1 MCESRL
7 TSRWFRRASNVAKKL
22 FVAVGSAVL
31 AVSASAASEPDFSA
45 KIPDTLKGPFIS
57 DVPTI
62 VALDCGSE
70 PGKCDGPLNFTKLIK
85 AKAVGNTENFENP
98 FKLEILTD
106 MLDLIGDDIEERRKL
121 AGLVEKDNQHLN
133 IAFLNNLESR
143 VELVGIVNRMD
154 RQFINDAGSNLT
166 KDQRK
171 CGEISLIYRFSYS
184 IKNGTQKSRLPITM
198 NIVFPALP
206 GDTKGGS
213 ITCQEVAKRWVSLM
227 DIKEQDTQARV
238 SSFTDPAT
246 GPLSLIDGKDIDRL
260 ELNMQIYRKPG
271 SSAIDFGTKAEYL
284 IRVFQWVPG
293 DKTEKEGTKEKGG
306 YFGPKH
312 LTNQIDRQSMLC
324 EEGDSAK
331 TCKAKEARRK
341 ELVDFL
347 QKSATVADIDR
358 GTLNIEEK
366 FLARRAI
373 SISPGG
379 VHRSGNQPFWN
390 SRGSGKI
397 AKSQQ
402 IISDSEIRQA
412 IANFEKN
419 PKNQFSF
426 IKSPEDFRTRL
437 NDSTCTGC
445 HQTRAIAGFHFPG
458 ADRDGTAI
466 VNSVLLPGSP
476 FFYGD
481 QPRRAEIVREIAR
494 QADGELILEKLAIG
508 YTARPLFKLAS
519 YFKDTQLLDGWG
531 ASCILPEYLNET
543 RRTSWTCRAGLEC
556 GQAFV
561 SDNEPWVGTCL
572 PSAEKRQIG
581 DALQAGKIS
590 TSAFGRDSYRRT
602 YPRID
607 DTDNERNHLIP
618 KNALPSNPPK
628 DNSYYGAHQE
638 FYFGPEKPLTKEE
651 VRDDDTGGFPG
662 GMLRLSECRG
672 LSNEATCG
680 MIASTGF
687 NPCIGRI
694 GVDPQITLGRCF
706 ENFTSFSGMRACD
719 AASPC
724 RDDYICV
731 KPMLSPGKSP
741 DDTSFKRMD
750 ALFAARNARLTTEP
764 YFELVNNKKYVAS
777 DYYGQ
782 LRPDDDWIKR
792 DDRRGICIPP
802 YFVFQFRSD
811 KHPSP

>member
-1 MCESRL
+1 MC
-7 TSRWFRRASNVAKKL
+7 TSQLVIRSIRSAGNFAKKL
-22 FVAVGSAVL
+22 LMAIGSAAL
-31 AVSASAASEPDFSA
+31 AVSVAAASDSDFSA

-62 VALDCGSE
+62 VALDCGST

-85 AKAVGNTENFENP
+85 AKASEDTENFENP
-98 FKLEILTD
+98 FKLKILSN
-106 MLDLIGDDIEERRKL
+106 MLELIAADIKERRIL
-121 AGLVEKDNQHLN
+121 AGLGENDNQHLN
-133 IAFLNNLESR
+133 IAFLSNLESR

-154 RQFINDAGSNLT
+154 RQFINDAGSALT

-171 CGEISLIYRFSYS
+171 CGEVSLIYRFSYS

-206 GDTKGGS
+206 RDTKGGS
-213 ITCQEVAKRWVSLM
+213 ITCQEVANRWVALM
-227 DIKEQDTQARV
+227 DSKEENTLARV
-238 SSFTDPAT
+238 KSFTDPNT
-246 GPLSLIDGKDIDRL
+246 GPLALIDGEDIDRL
-260 ELNMQIYRKPG
+260 ELNMQIYRKRG
-271 SSAIDFGTKAEYL
+271 SSARDFGTKAEYL

-293 DKTEKEGTKEKGG
+293 DTAKKGEKKGAYG

-312 LTNQIDRQSMLC
+312 LINQIDRQSMLC
-324 EEGDSAK
+324 EKGDSTK
-331 TCKAKEARRK
+331 TCKAKEAKRN
-341 ELVDFL
+341 ELVAYL
-347 QKSATVADIDR
+347 QKPATVGDIDR

-366 FLARRAI
+366 FLALRAI

-379 VHRSGNQPFWN
+379 VHRSGNQPFWK
-390 SRGSGKI
+390 SGGD
-397 AKSQQ
+397 SEE
-402 IISDSEIRQA
+402 IISNDEIRQA
-412 IANFEKN
+412 ISNFEKN

-426 IKSPEDFRTRL
+426 IKAPEDFRTRL

-458 ADRDGTAI
+458 ADRDGTAV

-481 QPRRAEIVREIAR
+481 QPRRAQIVREIAR
-494 QADGELILEKLAIG
+494 QTDSDLALEQLAIG

-519 YFKDTQLLDGWG
+519 KFKGTELLDGWG
-531 ASCILPEYLNET
+531 ASCIIPEHLDET
-543 RRTSWTCRAGLEC
+543 QRSSWTCRAGLVC
-556 GQAFV
+556 RQTFV
-561 SDNEPWVGTCL
+561 SDNEPWVATCS
-572 PSAEKRQIG
+572 PPAEARQIG
-581 DALQAGKIS
+581 DALQTGKIS
-590 TSAFGRDSYRRT
+590 TTTFGSDTYRRS

-607 DTDNERNHLIP
+607 ETNDERNHLIP
-618 KNALPSNPPK
+618 KSALPLNPPK
-628 DNSYYGAHQE
+628 GNSYYGAHQE
-638 FYFGPEKPLTKEE
+638 FYFGPKEPKTMDE

-672 LSNEATCG
+672 LRDEATCG

-687 NPCIGRI
+687 NPCIGKI
-694 GVDPQITLGRCF
+694 GSDPKITLSRCF

-731 KPMLSPGKSP
+731 KPMLPPAKSA
-741 DDTSFKRMD
+741 DDTSFKRMN
-750 ALFAARNARLTTEP
+750 ALFAERDTQLKTEP
-764 YFELVNNKKYVAS
+764 YFKLVNNDPYVAS
-777 DYYGQ
+777 NYYGQ
-782 LRPDDDWIKR
+782 LKPDNDWVKR

-811 KHPSP
+811 KHPRP